1 MSWTRSAA
9 GAVVVDIRPAAQRA
23 AEGELEFGLI
33 VERNVLE
40 WRFDLTGS
48 HSLPEVTG
56 YDQPVVVVCS
66 EGYAS
71 SLAAA
76 SLRELGFSGAGDL
89 SGGYVAW
96 RRWRDAQADDTP
108 DVPGTT
114 SGANSR
120 GIPAP
125 PPPVHP
131 STARPAARAG
141 GAVTTARPGAE
152 RTDGHRVTTISP
164 ELARTERRAVVLSPG
179 TLGLAAAT
187 GLVLFEAVDALLGSH
202 GLGATLHAGWSQLV
216 APAFVLLVLA
226 AVACER
232 LWPAERRPFLARGH
246 VQDASY
252 FILYILAIAPFM
264 TLLSVGSAVILR
276 SHATFIQATWTAQ
289 WPRWTVVVVTLL
301 AMDLCNWLAHW
312 GDHRIGALWRVHAL
326 HHSQE
331 ELSVLTSFRAH
342 PLMHTTGFVLA
353 TVPVL
358 LLTGAHPLAPVLIT
372 VYVCLGTLP
381 HTNVRWSYG
390 PLGRV
395 P

>member
-1 MSWTRSAA
+1 
-9 GAVVVDIRPAAQRA
+9 
-23 AEGELEFGLI
+23 
-33 VERNVLE
+33 
-40 WRFDLTGS
+40 
-48 HSLPEVTG
+48 
-56 YDQPVVVVCS
+56 
-66 EGYAS
+66 
-71 SLAAA
+71 
-76 SLRELGFSGAGDL
+76 
-89 SGGYVAW
+89 
-96 RRWRDAQADDTP
+96 
-108 DVPGTT
+108 
-114 SGANSR
+114 
-120 GIPAP
+120 
-125 PPPVHP
+125 
-131 STARPAARAG
+131 
-141 GAVTTARPGAE
+141 
-152 RTDGHRVTTISP
+152 VTTINA
-164 ELARTERRAVVLSPG
+164 ELGTTERRRAMLPSPG

-187 GLVLFEAVDALLGSH
+187 GLVLFEAVDALLASH

-232 LWPAERRPFLARGH
+232 LWPAERRPFLAHGH

-252 FILYILAIAPFM
+252 FLLYILAVAPFM
-264 TLLSVGSAVILR
+264 TLLSVGSAVVLR
-276 SHATFIQATWTAQ
+276 SHATWLQATWTAQ

-342 PLMHTTGFVLA
+342 PLMHTSGFVLA

-358 LLTGAHPLAPVLIT
+358 LLTGAHPLAPVLVT

-395 P
+395 LVSPAYHRQHHAIEGQQEANLGVVLTVWDVVAGRARFPVRGAAPCATGLAGRPVLVEQAGGQAGSVASVRLLVRQLAQPFTTA

>member
-1 MSWTRSAA
+1 
-9 GAVVVDIRPAAQRA
+9 
-23 AEGELEFGLI
+23 
-33 VERNVLE
+33 
-40 WRFDLTGS
+40 
-48 HSLPEVTG
+48 
-56 YDQPVVVVCS
+56 
-66 EGYAS
+66 
-71 SLAAA
+71 
-76 SLRELGFSGAGDL
+76 
-89 SGGYVAW
+89 
-96 RRWRDAQADDTP
+96 
-108 DVPGTT
+108 
-114 SGANSR
+114 
-120 GIPAP
+120 
-125 PPPVHP
+125 
-131 STARPAARAG
+131 
-141 GAVTTARPGAE
+141 
-152 RTDGHRVTTISP
+152 VTTIDAESGT
-164 ELARTERRAVVLSPG
+164 TERSRAMRLSRG
-179 TLGLAAAT
+179 TVGLATAT

-216 APAFVLLVLA
+216 APAFVLLVLV

-232 LWPAERRPFLARGH
+232 LWPAVRRPFLARGH

-252 FILYILAIAPFM
+252 FLLYVLAIAPFM

-276 SHATFIQATWTAQ
+276 SDGAWLQATWTAQ
-289 WPRWTVVVVTLL
+289 WPRWTVVFATLL

-395 P
+395 LVSPAYHRQHHAIAGQQEANLGVVLTVWDVAAGRARFPVRGAAPCATGLAGRPVLVEQAGGEAGRTAPVQLLARQLAQPFRTA

>member
-1 MSWTRSAA
+1 
-9 GAVVVDIRPAAQRA
+9 
-23 AEGELEFGLI
+23 
-33 VERNVLE
+33 
-40 WRFDLTGS
+40 
-48 HSLPEVTG
+48 
-56 YDQPVVVVCS
+56 
-66 EGYAS
+66 
-71 SLAAA
+71 
-76 SLRELGFSGAGDL
+76 
-89 SGGYVAW
+89 
-96 RRWRDAQADDTP
+96 
-108 DVPGTT
+108 
-114 SGANSR
+114 
-120 GIPAP
+120 
-125 PPPVHP
+125 
-131 STARPAARAG
+131 
-141 GAVTTARPGAE
+141 
-152 RTDGHRVTTISP
+152 VTTINA
-164 ELARTERRAVVLSPG
+164 ELGTTERRPAVVLSSA

-187 GLVLFEAVDALLGSH
+187 GLVLFEAVDALLGAH

-252 FILYILAIAPFM
+252 FVLYILAVAPFM

-276 SHATFIQATWTAQ
+276 SHASWLQATWTAQ

-342 PLMHTTGFVLA
+342 PLMHTNGFLLA

-358 LLTGAHPLAPVLIT
+358 LITGANPLAPVLIT
-372 VYVCLGTLP
+372 IYVCLGTLP

-395 P
+395 LVSPAYHRLHHAVDGRQEANLGIVLTVWDVLAGMARFPVRGTAPCRTGLEGRPVPVEHSDSTAKRPAPARLVARQLAQPFTTA